1 MLIDSHAHLE
11 LEDFDEDREQV
22 IERARQAGVEVIVT
36 VGINLEDSRRAVEI
50 AESYETVYAAVGI
63 HPHDVNE
70 IGQETYDILAELTRR
85 EKVVAYGE
93 IGLDFFRDYA
103 PRETQ
108 IRRFGEQLE
117 VAQSLDLPVIIHDR
131 RAHRETM
138 AMLKDWKGRR
148 RGIVHCFSG
157 DYAMASRCLDLGFYI
172 SIPGTVTYPKAQE
185 IRDVVKRIPLNALL
199 VETDAPFLPPQSHR
213 GKRNEPA
220 YVTRAAE
227 KIAEIKG
234 ITLAE
239 VAAETS
245 CNARDVF
252 ALHQRISV
260 VRHRKDAFSESF

>member
-22 IERARQAGVEVIVT
+22 IERARRSDVAVIVT
-36 VGINLEDSRRAVEI
+36 VGINLADSCRAVEI
-50 AESYETVYAAVGI
+50 AEKYEPVYAAVGI
-63 HPHDVNE
+63 HPHDVKE
-70 IGQETYDILAELTRR
+70 IGQDTYDTLGELARR

-103 PRETQ
+103 PREMQ

-131 RAHRETM
+131 QAHRETM
-138 AMLKDWKGRR
+138 AMLKGWKGRK

-157 DYAMASRCLDLGFYI
+157 DYAMASQCIDLGFYI

-185 IRDVVKRIPLNALL
+185 IRDVVKRVPLNALL
-199 VETDAPFLPPQSHR
+199 VETDSPFLPPQSYR

-227 KIAEIKG
+227 KIAEIKE
-234 ITLAE
+234 ITFAE
-239 VAAETS
+239 VSAETTR
-245 CNARDVF
+245 NARDVF
-252 ALHQRISV
+252 ALH
-260 VRHRKDAFSESF
+260 